1 MIASE
6 TSDSLSGFE
15 LDLGPAHNQGL
26 MQRRKKSKFI
36 VQSAESQYLYPDT
49 TSEIMMLSY
58 DHLCSLL
65 DGYV

>member
-49 TSEIMMLSY
+49 TSEIMMLS
-58 DHLCSLL
+58 
-65 DGYV
+65 